1 MTKTYFAIA
10 LAALTLFL
18 SAPAHAKHPKASPQ
32 PTISSNQPLTPED
45 REHLLNDTFTV
56 VKTVREI
63 SQPVQDLLLKYA
75 ADPLDGMADPGKEWQ
90 ESDMLGPKPL
100 PSRRLIL
107 AANSPHYSLI
117 YDEHGGYGYYKLI
130 SFYRLTGGSAK
141 LVWSGGVENSPGL
154 LSFDQIRALIRDWKY
169 SPPKRR

>member
-18 SAPAHAKHPKASPQ
+18 SAPAYAKHPKEQPQ
-32 PTISSNQPLTPED
+32 LTISSNQPLTPED

-63 SQPVQDLLLKYA
+63 SQPVQDLLFQRVTS
-75 ADPLDGMADPGKEWQ
+75 PLGMADPGKEWQ
-90 ESDMLGPKPL
+90 ESDMLSPKPL
-100 PSRRLIL
+100 SFRRLIL
-107 AANSPHYSLI
+107 AANSAQYSLV
-117 YDEHGGYGYYKLI
+117 YDEHGGVGYYELI
-130 SFYRLTGGSAK
+130 SFYRLTGGSAE
-141 LVWSGGVENSPGL
+141 LVWSGGVENSPGF
-154 LSFDQIRALIRDWKY
+154 LSFDQIYALIRDWKY